1 MSRSKLRDLLAAAWL
16 QALCRL
22 ALGGIFI
29 YSSLDKIA
37 HPRAF
42 AEIIANYAILPGWLV
57 TLPALVLPWLELL
70 AGLLLVAGI
79 WTRSAAALLALLL
92 LAFILALGVN
102 AVRGIDVSCGC
113 FSTSADVKENAW
125 GLILRD
131 LLILLPAVA
140 ILSFGREQTP
150 SAGKRKKAKGKNKG
164 SRE

>member
-1 MSRSKLRDLLAAAWL
+1 MPLKSSLRALPASAWL
-16 QALCRL
+16 QGICRL

-37 HPRAF
+37 HPEEF
-42 AEIIANYAILPGWLV
+42 ARIIANYGILPDALV
-57 TLPALVLPWLELL
+57 TLPALVLPWLELF

-79 WTRSAAALLALLL
+79 WTRSAAALLSLLL

-113 FSTSADVKENAW
+113 FSTSAEIKENAW

-131 LLILLPAVA
+131 LLILIPGLLIVF
-140 ILSFGREQTP
+140 FGRE
-150 SAGKRKKAKGKNKG
+150 KGD
-164 SRE
+164 